1 MREMLFSWIV
11 FAVVSCTGPSPN
23 VDEHNTLHTIIGK
36 TMGTTYTVKLVSA
49 DGAFDLVRTRL
60 AIETRLDQI
69 NSRMSHYLV
78 DSEVAMFNRSFT
90 TEPYPLASETVDLIA
105 AANEISRV
113 SNGAFDITVGPFV
126 DAWGF
131 GPKEPP
137 AILPGSEALEGLRAF
152 VGYELLV
159 IDREASTVQKR
170 RKELSV
176 DLSAIAK
183 GHAVDAV
190 AAILAE
196 LGLTDYLVEI
206 GGELRAYGNGQQGR
220 PWRVAIE
227 RPDAGQVLQTRIIE
241 LRDQSIATSGE
252 YRNYYERDGVRVSHT
267 IDPRTGRPVSHE
279 LLAVSVLAQYCA
291 LADARA
297 TALEVLGPV
306 AGYALAI
313 EQGWVALFLIR
324 GEDGRLVE
332 RATPTFNQPLE

>member
-1 MREMLFSWIV
+1 M
-11 FAVVSCTGPSPN
+11 ASCTGLSPD
-23 VDEHNTLHTIIGK
+23 VDEHNNLHTIIGE
-36 TMGTTYTVKLVSA
+36 TMGTTYTVKVVSA
-49 DGAFDLVRTRL
+49 GDTFDPARIRL

-90 TEPYPLASETVDLIA
+90 TEPFPLASETVDLIA
-105 AANEISRV
+105 MANEISRA
-113 SNGAFDITVGPFV
+113 SNGAFDVTVGPLV

-137 AILPGSEALEGLRAF
+137 VTLPESEALEALRAF

-159 IDREASTVQKR
+159 VDREASTVRKR
-170 RKELSV
+170 RKELTV

-196 LGLTDYLVEI
+196 LGSTDYLVEI
-206 GGELRAYGNGQQGR
+206 GGELRASGNGQQDK

-227 RPDAGQVLQTRIIE
+227 RPDAGQVSKTRIIE

-267 IDPRTGRPVSHE
+267 IDPRTGRPVSHK

-297 TALEVLGPV
+297 TALEVLGP
-306 AGYALAI
+306 ADGYELAI

-324 GEDGRLVE
+324 GEDGRMVE
-332 RATPTFNQPLE
+332 RATPAFNQHLE

>member
-1 MREMLFSWIV
+1 
-11 FAVVSCTGPSPN
+11 
-23 VDEHNTLHTIIGK
+23 
-36 TMGTTYTVKLVSA
+36 
-49 DGAFDLVRTRL
+49 
-60 AIETRLDQI
+60 
-69 NSRMSHYLV
+69 MSHYLV
-78 DSEVAMFNRSFT
+78 DSEVAIFNRSFT
-90 TEPYPLASETVDLIA
+90 TDPFPLSSETVDLIA
-105 AANEISRV
+105 TANEISRV

-137 AILPGSEALEGLRAF
+137 EILPGSKALEELSAF
-152 VGYELLV
+152 VGYDLLV
-159 IDREASTVQKR
+159 VDREASTVQKR

-190 AAILAE
+190 AAMLGE

-206 GGELRAYGNGQQGR
+206 GGELRANGNNQQGR

-227 RPDAGQVLQTRIIE
+227 QPDAGQVSKTRIIE
-241 LRDQSIATSGE
+241 LRDESIATSGE

-279 LLAVSVLAQYCA
+279 LLAVSVIAQYCA

-297 TALEVLGPV
+297 TALEVLGPA

>member
-1 MREMLFSWIV
+1 MREMLFAWMV
-11 FAVVSCTGPSPN
+11 FAVVSCTGSPP
-23 VDEHNTLHTIIGK
+23 DIDQQKELHTVTGE
-36 TMGTTYTVKLVSA
+36 TMGTTYTVKVVSA
-49 DGAFDLVRTRL
+49 DGTFDHARARL
-60 AIETRLDQI
+60 AIEQRLEQI
-69 NSRMSHYLV
+69 NSRMSHYLA
-78 DSEVAMFNRSFT
+78 DSEVATFNRSFT
-90 TEPYPLASETVDLIA
+90 TEPYPLASETVGVIA
-105 AANEISRV
+105 KANEISRV
-113 SNGAFDITVGPFV
+113 SSGAFDVTVGPLV

-131 GPKEPP
+131 GPREPP
-137 AILPGSEALEGLRAF
+137 ATLPGSEALDEVRAF

-159 IDREASTVQKR
+159 VDREASTVRKQ
-170 RKELSV
+170 RKEVTV

-190 AAILAE
+190 AAILADF
-196 LGLTDYLVEI
+196 GLTDYLVEI
-206 GGELRAYGNGQQGR
+206 GGELRASGNGQQDR

-227 RPDAGQVLQTRIIE
+227 RPDSGQVSMTRIIE

-279 LLAVSVLAQYCA
+279 LLAVSVLADHCI

-306 AGYALAI
+306 DGYALAI

-324 GEDGRLVE
+324 GEDGTFIE
-332 RATPTFNQPLE
+332 RATPTFDQHLE

>member
-1 MREMLFSWIV
+1 MEELS
-11 FAVVSCTGPSPN
+11 
-23 VDEHNTLHTIIGK
+23 
-36 TMGTTYTVKLVSA
+36 
-49 DGAFDLVRTRL
+49 
-60 AIETRLDQI
+60 
-69 NSRMSHYLV
+69 
-78 DSEVAMFNRSFT
+78 
-90 TEPYPLASETVDLIA
+90 
-105 AANEISRV
+105 
-113 SNGAFDITVGPFV
+113 
-126 DAWGF
+126 
-131 GPKEPP
+131 
-137 AILPGSEALEGLRAF
+137 AF
-152 VGYELLV
+152 VGYDLLV
-159 IDREASTVQKR
+159 VDREASTVQKR

-190 AAILAE
+190 AAILGE
-196 LGLTDYLVEI
+196 LGLSDYLVEI
-206 GGELRAYGNGQQGR
+206 GGELRANGNGQQGR

-227 RPDAGQVLQTRIIE
+227 WPDAGQASKTRIIE

-279 LLAVSVLAQYCA
+279 LLAVSVLAPYCA

-297 TALEVLGPV
+297 TALEVLGPA

-332 RATPTFNQPLE
+332 RATPAFNQPLE

>member
-1 MREMLFSWIV
+1 MRGMLFSWIV
-11 FAVVSCTGPSPN
+11 FAVASCTGLPPD
-23 VDEHNTLHTIIGK
+23 VDEQNNLHTIIGE
-36 TMGTTYTVKLVSA
+36 TMGTTYAVKVVSA
-49 DGAFDLVRTRL
+49 DDTFDPARTRL
-60 AIETRLDQI
+60 AIETWLDQI

-90 TEPYPLASETVDLIA
+90 TDPFPLASETVDLIA
-105 AANEISRV
+105 TANEISRV

-137 AILPGSEALEGLRAF
+137 EILPGSKALEELSAF
-152 VGYELLV
+152 VGYDLLV
-159 IDREASTVQKR
+159 VDREASTVQKR

-190 AAILAE
+190 AAMLGE

-206 GGELRAYGNGQQGR
+206 GGELRANGNNQQGR

-227 RPDAGQVLQTRIIE
+227 RPDAGQVSKARIIE

-252 YRNYYERDGVRVSHT
+252 YRNYYERDGARVSHT

-297 TALEVLGPV
+297 TALEVLGPA

-332 RATPTFNQPLE
+332 RATPAFNQPLE